1 MLDTK
6 AFRKASYGV
15 YLVTAA
21 KGGANFGCVINTF
34 VQVTSKPAQASIAI
48 NKENATTAAVLESEY
63 FGVSILSQDAP
74 MELIGRFGFKTS
86 TEVDKFAE
94 TAWQEGAAGVP
105 VVTDHATATLVF
117 KVAQTLDVGTHML
130 VIGEAVDAQVLDADA
145 EPLTYAYY
153 HLVKGGKTP
162 PKASS
167 YEGEAKAAASAEA
180 DAAGAEGAAGAGADA
195 AGAEGTAG
203 AAAKAGADAA
213 GAEADDPATPDDA
226 AKPDAATP
234 KYAWQ
239 CTICGHI
246 EYVDELPDDFVCPLC
261 GMGKDMFER
270 IEIK

>member
-21 KGGANFGCVINTF
+21 KSGANFGCVINTF

-48 NKENATTAAVLESEY
+48 NKENATTAAVLESGY
-63 FGVSILSQDAP
+63 FGVSILAQDAP

-94 TAWQEGAAGVP
+94 TAWHGGEAGVP
-105 VVTDHATATLVF
+105 VVTDHAVATLVF
-117 KVAQTLDVGTHML
+117 KVVQTLDVGTHML
-130 VIGEAVDAQVLDADA
+130 VIGEAIDAQVLDAVA
-145 EPLTYAYY
+145 EPLSYAYY

-162 PKASS
+162 SKASS
-167 YEGEAKAAASAEA
+167 YEGAVQAAASAEG
-180 DAAGAEGAAGAGADA
+180 DAAAGV
-195 AGAEGTAG
+195 
-203 AAAKAGADAA
+203 
-213 GAEADDPATPDDA
+213 EADDPVVASVEAGYPDATAATAAADDA
-226 AKPDAATP
+226 VVKP

-246 EYVDELPDDFVCPLC
+246 EYVEELPGDFACPLC
-261 GMGKDMFER
+261 GVGKEMFER

>member
-21 KGGANFGCVINTF
+21 KSGANFGCVINTF

-48 NKENATTAAVLESEY
+48 NKENATTAAVLESGY

-74 MELIGRFGFKTS
+74 MELIGRFGFKSS

-94 TAWQEGAAGVP
+94 TAWQEGEAGVP
-105 VVTDHATATLVF
+105 VVTDHATATMVF
-117 KVAQTLDVGTHML
+117 KVAQSLDAGTHML
-130 VIGEAVDAQVLDADA
+130 VIGEAVEAQVLDAGA

-167 YEGEAKAAASAEA
+167 YEGDVKTVASAEA
-180 DAAGAEGAAGAGADA
+180 DNAATPDI
-195 AGAEGTAG
+195 
-203 AAAKAGADAA
+203 
-213 GAEADDPATPDDA
+213 ATPDDS
-226 AKPDAATP
+226 AKP

-261 GMGKDMFER
+261 GVGKEMFER